1 MPRYQDKDIL
11 FEAPKDW
18 TDRTIV
24 AFSAPLDATKNK
36 ETAPNIVM
44 TREPMRDE
52 DTLRTHAD
60 RQLLELGRQLKDFD
74 LLESRETELAG
85 LPAIFLR
92 YTWVSHL
99 GELEQSLTMVER
111 RLPEGRVAATFTT
124 TVGKADAANARPV
137 LNQILQNVRFEPSGP
152 PRPSGPAGPPPPPI
166 AEPSAPIVP
175 MPGTRGPS
183 SRR

>member
-1 MPRYQDKDIL
+1 MRGAPPRWSPCVHSSRTIVATHTMPRYQDKDIL

-24 AFSAPLDATKNK
+24 AFTAPLDSTKNK

-60 RQLLELGRQLKDFD
+60 RQLLELGRQLKEFD
-74 LLESRETELAG
+74 LLESRETELSG

-92 YTWVSHL
+92 YTW
-99 GELEQSLTMVER
+99 
-111 RLPEGRVAATFTT
+111 
-124 TVGKADAANARPV
+124 
-137 LNQILQNVRFEPSGP
+137 
-152 PRPSGPAGPPPPPI
+152 
-166 AEPSAPIVP
+166 
-175 MPGTRGPS
+175 
-183 SRR
+183 